1 MILLTEN
8 QYENYYQNKINELER
23 KIYEIQNTP
32 NNTNQSQ
39 KILELEDEIKKLKS
53 YILSPGERLISI
65 NFISED
71 RNVNFSTVA
80 KISDKFSKIEDILLN
95 NYPIY
100 KETDNYFFL
109 NDKKINRNKTI
120 RENEIKDNDL
130 LILKLFN
137 N

>member
-8 QYENYYQNKINELER
+8 PYENYYQNKINELER

-32 NNTNQSQ
+32 NNTNQNQ
-39 KILELEDEIKKLKS
+39 NILELEDEIKKLKS

-71 RNVNFSTVA
+71 RNVNFSTVT

-130 LILKLFN
+130 LILKVIN

>member
-1 MILLTEN
+1 MILLTKN
-8 QYENYYQNKINELER
+8 PYENYYQNKINELER

-32 NNTNQSQ
+32 NNINQSQ
-39 KILELEDEIKKLKS
+39 KIKELEDEIKQLKS

-109 NDKKINRNKTI
+109 NNKKINRNKTI

-130 LILKLFN
+130 LILKVIN

>member
-8 QYENYYQNKINELER
+8 PYENYYQNKINELER

-130 LILKLFN
+130 LILKVIN

>member
-8 QYENYYQNKINELER
+8 PYENYYQNKINELER

-32 NNTNQSQ
+32 NNINQSQ

-130 LILKLFN
+130 LILKVIN